1 MSELLAMYNEEALSR
16 WSVGPRG
23 YKDVAGEGK
32 ALAKASRSLGG
43 RLGVQS
49 MCLWL
54 RRFLEVGK
62 V

>member
-1 MSELLAMYNEEALSR
+1 ME
-16 WSVGPRG
+16 WGGPRG

-32 ALAKASRSLGG
+32 ALAKASWSLGG

-54 RRFLEVGK
+54 RTFLEVGK

>member
-1 MSELLAMYNEEALSR
+1 MYNEEALSR
-16 WSVGPRG
+16 WSGGGPRG

-32 ALAKASRSLGG
+32 ALAKASWSLGG

-54 RRFLEVGK
+54 RTFLEVGK